1 MSWLNAIVKT
11 PATGALLFCLLA
23 LSACV
28 STGNSALG
36 SNADRDAALK
46 TSVQLARTYLGEGN
60 WEAAKRHL
68 RTALEIDKRNAE
80 VHEAL
85 ALVFQNTGELELAE
99 EHFQRA
105 IRIDR
110 DFSRARNNYGVFLYQ
125 EQRYQDAKEQL
136 EYVVEDILYENR
148 RLAFINLGRCYR
160 QLEELDAAERA
171 FRRAWLMDKKS
182 PIALL
187 ELAEVNFITG
197 QVGQARQHYEDYR
210 VQVEQQQ
217 SARGLWLG
225 IRIARAYEDRNAV
238 ASYAL
243 ALRNLY
249 PKSPEYFH
257 YLKSRDARSTVR

>member
-1 MSWLNAIVKT
+1 MSGLNATFKT
-11 PATGALLFCLLA
+11 PATGVLLFCLLS

-28 STGNSALG
+28 NTGNSTLG
-36 SNADRDAALK
+36 SNADREAALK

-68 RTALEIDKRNAE
+68 RTAMEIDKRNAE

-99 EHFQRA
+99 EHFQKALRL
-105 IRIDR
+105 DR
-110 DFSRARNNYGVFLYQ
+110 NFSRARNNYGVFLYQ
-125 EQRYQDAKEQL
+125 EQRYQDAAEQL
-136 EYVVEDILYENR
+136 ERVTEDILYENR

-160 QLEELDAAERA
+160 QLQELDAAERA
-171 FRRAWLMDKKS
+171 FRRAWLMDKSS
-182 PIALL
+182 PIGLL
-187 ELAEVNFITG
+187 ELSEIHFLTG
-197 QVGQARQHYEDYR
+197 QVGQSRQHYEDYR
-210 VQVEQQQ
+210 RQVDQQ

-225 IRIARAYEDRNAV
+225 IRIARAYEDRDAV

-249 PKSPEYFH
+249 PTSPEYFQ
-257 YLKSRDARSTVR
+257 YLKSRDARSAVR